1 MSGIMYAEV
10 LVDIAHQ
17 AVDQVFDYEVPEP
30 LKENIATGQ
39 RVKVPFA
46 GRTLTGFVVKI
57 KEETSLEKVK
67 PITKIMDLVSYFNN
81 ERLEL
86 SKDLAY
92 IHAYPRVGYLN
103 AMIPSAL
110 KMRYT
115 TLYEVLDEEALP
127 EALALFNESGVIKKK
142 ALEPKFMT
150 LIKQSLEKNIL
161 KETVKLSNK
170 ARIKTVDIIV
180 LEEDGE
186 VKGKKQRAI
195 LDILRDEGGALEK
208 QTLIKRANTT
218 TAPLRTLKDKGM
230 ISTMSKERY
239 REIKSLYALKDTP
252 VTLNDEQK
260 FAKDAIRESF
270 NHYHPFLL
278 HGVTSSGKTEIYIK
292 LVKDALSL
300 GKSAIVLLPEISLT
314 PKITARFKSVFETE
328 VAVLHSRLSINEH
341 YDEWR
346 RISRDEAHVV
356 IGARSAIFAPLKN
369 IGIIIVDESH
379 SDTYVQRDVPRY
391 DALDVAKWRTSF
403 HQAPLVLGSA
413 TPSVEQMYEA
423 RMGDMTLLTL
433 EKRALKSKLPRIS
446 LVDMREAFLK
456 GNTSIFSDEL
466 ASAIK
471 TRLKR
476 GEQTLLLI
484 NRRGFSQFVLCRS
497 CGETIRCKQCGISL
511 TYHKENDALMC
522 HHCGHKEAM
531 PSTCPSCGSR
541 YIRYMGLG
549 SEKVEAAVRETFKD
563 ASVNRLDKD
572 TSSRKNAH
580 EEILVDFEN
589 NGDILVGTQM
599 IAKGLDFENVTLV
612 GVLSADMSFHV
623 PDFFAESETFSLLT
637 QIAGRAGRR
646 DKRGDVI
653 IQAYDIDH
661 PVLEDVVHGDYD
673 NFYKREIAYRQGVG
687 VTPFKTI
694 TKITIGHAKY
704 NEAYKKALSTIRI
717 LKNSL
722 RYKVLGPIKPTI
734 YKTKDKAFV
743 QILIKHDKK
752 RVLYDALNEIM
763 RSFNLRDFQVSIEHN
778 PRNM

>member
-1 MSGIMYAEV
+1 MYAEV

-17 AVDQVFDYEVPEP
+17 AVDQVFDYEVPET
-30 LKENIATGQ
+30 LQENIIIGQ

-46 GRTLTGFVVKI
+46 GRTLTGFVVRTKDN
-57 KEETSLEKVK
+57 TTLEKVK
-67 PITKIMDLVSYFNN
+67 PITSIMDLVPYFNP
-81 ERLEL
+81 ERLAL
-86 SKDLAY
+86 SKDLSFV
-92 IHAYPRVGYLN
+92 HAYPRVSYLN

-110 KMRYT
+110 KMRYD
-115 TLYEVLDEEALP
+115 TLYEVLNEESLP
-127 EALALFNESGVIKKK
+127 KSLASFQTEGVIHKKDLD
-142 ALEPKFMT
+142 AEHMPHV
-150 LIKQSLEKNIL
+150 KQALEKNIL
-161 KETVKLSNK
+161 KETVKVSNK
-170 ARIKTVDIIV
+170 ARIKTVEFII

-195 LDILRDEGGALEK
+195 LDVLKEKGGACEK
-208 QTLIKRANTT
+208 QSLLKSADSTS
-218 TAPLRTLKDKGM
+218 APLRSLKDKGL
-230 ISTMSKERY
+230 ITTMSRERY
-239 REIKSLYALKDTP
+239 REIKSLYALKDAP

-260 FAKDAIRESF
+260 TAKDTIAASF
-270 NHYHPFLL
+270 NRYHPFLL

-292 LVKDALSL
+292 LVKDVLAMQ
-300 GKSAIVLLPEISLT
+300 KSAIVLLPEISLT
-314 PKITARFKSVFETE
+314 PKITARFKSVFERE

-346 RISRDEAHVV
+346 RILRDEAHVV
-356 IGARSAIFAPLKN
+356 IGARSAIFAPLKD

-379 SDTYVQRDVPRY
+379 SGTYVQRDAPRY
-391 DALDVAKWRTSF
+391 DALNVAKWRASF

-423 RMGDMTLLTL
+423 RMGDMTLLEL
-433 EKRALKSKLPRIS
+433 NKRALKSKMPRIS

-466 ASAIK
+466 ARAIE
-471 TRLKR
+471 TRLEK

-497 CGETIRCKQCGISL
+497 CGETMRCKQCGISL
-511 TYHKENDALMC
+511 TYHKENDTLMC
-522 HHCGHKEAM
+522 HHCGHKEPM

-549 SEKVEAAVRETFKD
+549 SEKVESAVRETFKD
-563 ASVNRLDKD
+563 ASVNRLDRD
-572 TSSRKNAH
+572 SATRKNAH

-623 PDFFAESETFSLLT
+623 PDFFAESETFALLT

-653 IQAYDIDH
+653 IQAYDVEH
-661 PVLEDVVHGDYD
+661 PVLEDVVHGDYE

-687 VTPFKTI
+687 VPPFKEI
-694 TKITIGHAKY
+694 TQLTIGHTKY
-704 NEAYKKALSTIRI
+704 NEAYKRALSVIRM

-734 YKTKDKAFV
+734 YQTKDKAFV
-743 QILIKHDKK
+743 QILIKHDGK
-752 RVLYDALNEIM
+752 RALYETLNEVM
-763 RSFNLRDFQVSIEHN
+763 QSFNLRNYQVTIEHN
-778 PRNM
+778 PRTM